1 MLGLFIGIVVGLAL
15 AAAVAF
21 YLTRGATPYQS
32 TGQSRDSSREPA
44 KELAKPGRADG
55 FAPDKPRFDFY
66 RILPGNEEA
75 KIQPKPAERP
85 ADKSTAERA
94 VSPDKADA
102 KSASKAGHRP
112 WGSRNFRAMISGPN
126 LVVANSTSASSES
139 PSGHR
144 GEARARARERRRRAA
159 ERTCI
164 LFQELRPAIKLH
176 TTNPAITATTSTP
189 TAHARERTG

>member
-1 MLGLFIGIVVGLAL
+1 VLGLFIGIVVGLAL

-32 TGQSRDSSREPA
+32 TRQSRDSSREPA

-102 KSASKAGHRP
+102 KSASKADPRVTAKADAYRATLQRCDGMASERIRGDGEFRRLIDGALASLAQVPKAIETRDADLLHRLL
-112 WGSRNFRAMISGPN
+112 I
-126 LVVANSTSASSES
+126 
-139 PSGHR
+139 
-144 GEARARARERRRRAA
+144 
-159 ERTCI
+159 
-164 LFQELRPAIKLH
+164 ELRSFDNLLAF
-176 TTNPAITATTSTP
+176 
-189 TAHARERTG
+189 RFG